1 MGILDFEASLK
12 STTSQGFVAV
22 KFFVL
27 CFDDSLRLMWI
38 DFEADF
44 DFLEL
49 FEITDF
55 LDLLDFRDLD
65 LENLPKDY
73 VDRFFVEDLDSML
86 VLYWY
91 ILQCDELG
99 MVPS

>member
-12 STTSQGFVAV
+12 STTSRGLVAV

-27 CFDDSLRLMWI
+27 CFDSLHLTCI

-73 VDRFFVEDLDSML
+73 VDRFFVEDLD
-86 VLYWY
+86 
-91 ILQCDELG
+91 
-99 MVPS
+99 